1 MLNQV
6 KLTRYRIGNQSA
18 KKSNTYS
25 RQKSVRGYSWGLGES
40 GAKAMRTGWANTATE
55 TLRGNTRALKT
66 RCRSEIPTNGTC
78 KTQCKHQ
85 LSINEAA
92 TRNLTRVGGPME
104 EEVMLT
110 TTKVATRTEV
120 AEEQA
125 PEIRPVVNIGISN
138 TVGGA
143 VDEAAI
149 EAVAEV
155 EVEIVV
161 VEVEAA
167 IREGLEEATSPST
180 MLAVADTAGADR
192 AEDSRTNSGKTRI
205 TMIMSLNTEVMHI
218 MRPFQLS
225 GPEGLEEGREIMVVV
240 AGE

>member
-6 KLTRYRIGNQSA
+6 KLTRYRTGNRLA

-25 RQKSVRGYSWGLGES
+25 RQKSVREYSWGLGES

-55 TLRGNTRALKT
+55 TLRGDTRALKT
-66 RCRSEIPTNGTC
+66 RCRSEIPTIGTC
-78 KTQCKHQ
+78 RTQCKH
-85 LSINEAA
+85 LISTNEAA
-92 TRNLTRVGGPME
+92 TRNLTRVDGPME
-104 EEVMLT
+104 EEIMLI

-125 PEIRPVVNIGISN
+125 PEIRPAVNIGISN

-143 VDEAAI
+143 GDEAAA
-149 EAVAEV
+149 EAAA

-161 VEVEAA
+161 VEVAAAA

-180 MLAVADTAGADR
+180 MLAVADTEGAGR
-192 AEDSRTNSGKTRI
+192 AEGSRTNSGKTQI
-205 TMIMSLNTEVMHI
+205 TTIMSLNTEVMHI

-225 GPEGLEEGREIMVVV
+225 GPGDLVEG
-240 AGE
+240 